1 MIACAHCGTAMPT
14 PTGQASRKRYCGVHC
29 RKAAWRERHRH
40 DPVHPAVP
48 AVPAVPPVPPVPRAF
63 PDDVPTPGGHHHC
76 PNCRQPLAIISV
88 VIPADAAIVNP
99 PEVLPQAT
107 QTANLKPPPGEDDVA
122 TLGNFGER
130 QQAAICSCRLGEL
143 LLGSICVGLVP
154 GAYLSEGSQ
163 DRWAPKA
170 VATKLLR
177 FGACRS
183 VTSRSMTSMSCRKR
197 RRLTCTWGSS

>member
-48 AVPAVPPVPPVPRAF
+48 AVPSAF

-107 QTANLKPPPGEDDVA
+107 QTANLKPPPGEDDVVEFRTA
-122 TLGNFGER
+122 GMGSCRIGER
-130 QQAAICSCRLGEL
+130 VQQGFADLTVL
-143 LLGSICVGLVP
+143 
-154 GAYLSEGSQ
+154 
-163 DRWAPKA
+163 
-170 VATKLLR
+170 
-177 FGACRS
+177 AC
-183 VTSRSMTSMSCRKR
+183 
-197 RRLTCTWGSS
+197 GP